1 MRRFEV
7 TPEDAGLPRATLD
20 DLKGD
25 DPAHNAEAI
34 RSVLAGRPGPL
45 RDAVVWAAAGALVVA
60 GRAKA
65 LRDAAGLAAQSID
78 SGAAQA
84 ALEKLVRITNTP
96 AAA

>member
-1 MRRFEV
+1 M
-7 TPEDAGLPRATLD
+7 PACLATLD

-34 RSVLAGRPGPL
+34 RSVLAGRPGPCATPSSWL
-45 RDAVVWAAAGALVVA
+45 PRCPGRG
-60 GRAKA
+60 GRAKT

-84 ALEKLVRITNTP
+84 ALELVRITNTP